1 MAGASNEDTVW
12 FSYIVFRDK
21 KHRDEVN
28 ASVMEA
34 MKEEGN
40 QLDMQM
46 PFVMSKMAY
55 GGFEVVVEGKAK

>member
-1 MAGASNEDTVW
+1 
-12 FSYIVFRDK
+12 
-21 KHRDEVN
+21 
-28 ASVMEA
+28 MEA